1 MSTPTGVFSV
11 PYKDLSLQG
20 FPVNEPTRAY
30 ATGTAQ
36 GDAERAS
43 LQARLKSMAAEKIE
57 IPCLIGGKEVRT
69 GNTRKVVMPHSHRE
83 VVAEFHLAGAKE
95 MQMAADA
102 ALKAKKD
109 WENLPWQE
117 RAAIFLKAGDL
128 LAATQGRDTMNAAT
142 MLGQSKNVYQ
152 AEIDAAC
159 EQIDFL
165 RFAARFYQGII
176 EQQPLAA
183 PGMWNRTD
191 WRALEGFVLAITP
204 FNFTAIATNLCA
216 VPAIVG
222 NTIVWKPSDTQML
235 SAYYIAKLF
244 KDAGMPDGVINM
256 IPGEG
261 PLAGQTLLPHRDLA
275 GVNFTG
281 STATF
286 QSIFKSVGENIA
298 GYRTYPRLSGETGG
312 KDFVFVHPSADPKAV
327 VANLIR
333 GSFEYQGQKCS
344 AASRTY
350 IPRSLWPMIQEMLVA
365 EIKTIKMGDVR
376 DFSNFMSAVIDERS
390 FKKITGYIEHAKNA
404 PDAKILIG
412 GGSKMDVGYFIE
424 PTVVV
429 TENPKFKTMVEEIFG
444 PVLTAYVYD
453 DVKLDETLTL
463 CDTSTPYALTGA
475 IFAQDRQ
482 AVVMMMD
489 RLRNAAGNFY
499 VNDKPTGAVVG
510 QQPFGGARASG
521 TNDKAGS
528 QQSMYRWLSPRTIK
542 ETLIPATDYRYPFLR

>member
-1 MSTPTGVFSV
+1 MYPWNMSTPTGVFSV
-11 PYKDLSLQG
+11 PVQ
-20 FPVNEPTRAY
+20 PTNEPTRSY
-30 ATGTAQ
+30 ATGTTQ

-43 LQARLKSMAAEKIE
+43 LQARLKSMATEKIE
-57 IPCLIGGKEVRT
+57 IPCYIGGKEVRT

-117 RAAIFLKAGDL
+117 RAAIFVKAADL
-128 LAATQGRDTMNAAT
+128 LAGPGRDTMNAAT
-142 MLGQSKNVYQ
+142 MLGQSKTVYQ

-159 EQIDFL
+159 EQIDFF
-165 RFAARFYQGII
+165 RFAARFYQQII
-176 EQQPLAA
+176 EQQPISG

-191 WRALEGFVLAITP
+191 WRSLEGFVLAITP
-204 FNFTAIATNLCA
+204 FNFTAIASNLCA

-222 NTIVWKPSDTQML
+222 NTVVWKPSDTQML

-244 KDAGMPDGVINM
+244 KEAGVPDGVINM
-256 IPGEG
+256 IPGDG
-261 PLAGQTLLPHRDLA
+261 PLTGQTLLPNRNLA

-298 GYRTYPRLSGETGG
+298 GYHTYPRLSGETGG
-312 KDFVFVHPSADPKAV
+312 KDFVFVHPSAETKAV
-327 VANLIR
+327 VANLVR

-344 AASRTY
+344 AASRAY
-350 IPRSLWPMIQEMLVA
+350 IPRSLWPAIQEMLVA

-376 DFSNFMSAVIDERS
+376 DFSNFMNAVIDERS
-390 FKKITGYIEHAKNA
+390 FKKISGYIEHAKNA
-404 PDAKILIG
+404 ADAKILVG
-412 GGSKMDVGYFIE
+412 GGTKMDVGYFIE
-424 PTVVV
+424 PTVIV

-444 PVLTAYVYD
+444 PVLTLYVYD
-453 DVKLDETLTL
+453 DAKLDETLTL

-489 RLRNAAGNFY
+489 RLRGAAGNFY

-528 QQSMYRWLSPRTIK
+528 PLSMYRWLSPRTIK
-542 ETLIPATDYRYPFLR
+542 ETLIPATDYRYPFMK